1 MAYTTGQTTAQMIT
15 ELQTVNP
22 ALANDAILTL
32 LSSLAAVPITSGTFG
47 NPVLFSGVLVKCTTG
62 YGVSPGTT
70 PVYAYDASPS

>member
-22 ALANDAILTL
+22 ALNNDAILTF
-32 LSSLAAVPITSGTFG
+32 LSTLATGSPVAIGTGIT
-47 NPVLFSGVLVKCTTG
+47 FSGVLVKCTTG

-70 PVYAYDASPS
+70 PVYAYDASPV